1 MEQNTEP
8 RRRRRPPQVIIEPEQ
23 EPVQEL
29 KQEETKPVEI
39 QQEFVNGLPEAQ
51 HIISHIEPEKPIKK
65 RTVKKKATKPR
76 KVNAKRSLCQF
87 LSSIIL
93 IAYTIYIVKYF
104 FGVSVDTSGESVTM
118 SLGGSIA
125 TALVTPHML
134 FCAIASVFSIAG
146 FIANSRAFA
155 LTAAILECVAAVAFV
170 MYAPFLIPSIILGFI
185 GYVRIGSLKE
195 RAEAINY

>member
-1 MEQNTEP
+1 MEPQVEQ

-23 EPVQEL
+23 ET
-29 KQEETKPVEI
+29 KQEEAKSVEI
-39 QQEFVNGLPEAQ
+39 QREAVKDLSEAQ
-51 HIISHIEPEKPIKK
+51 HITGYIEPEKPIKK
-65 RTVKKKATKPR
+65 RTVKKKPAKPR
-76 KVNAKRSLCQF
+76 KVKAKRSLCQF

-93 IAYTIYIVKYF
+93 IAYTIYIVQYF
-104 FGVSVDTSGESVTM
+104 FGISVDTSGESVTM

-146 FIANSRAFA
+146 FLANSRAFA
-155 LTAAILECVAAVAFV
+155 LTAVILECVAAVLFV

-185 GYVRIGSLKE
+185 GYARIGALKRKAERLKE
-195 RAEAINY
+195 EYP